1 MKIIK
6 RLNPNSIIVKYNHGR
21 YQGRI
26 QTSLDFKLEYADALR
41 SAINLIREGN
51 TNVTVIQ
58 YRDVMHTHSEL
69 YEAMYNLSPYPTDE
83 EIIEEV
89 HYVSRKHN
97 LSPSKPS
104 WMGIIFPPAQP
115 LVWAGA
121 SL

>member
-21 YQGRI
+21 YEGRI
-26 QTSLDFKLEYADALR
+26 QTSLSFQLEYADALR
-41 SAINLIREGN
+41 SAINLIQSGN

-58 YRDVMHTHSEL
+58 YREVLHSHSEL
-69 YEAMYNLSPYPTDE
+69 VEAMFNLSPYATNE

-89 HYVSRKHN
+89 HHAGRKN
-97 LSPSKPS
+97 KAVPN
-104 WMGIIFPPAQP
+104 WMPMFYMPNNP
-115 LVWAGA
+115 LVWA